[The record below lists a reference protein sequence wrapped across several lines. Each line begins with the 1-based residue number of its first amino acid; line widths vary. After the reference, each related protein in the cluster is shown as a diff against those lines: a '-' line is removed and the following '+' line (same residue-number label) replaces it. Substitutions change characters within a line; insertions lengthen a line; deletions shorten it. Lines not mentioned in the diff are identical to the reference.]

1 MARVKNTFEKTQPRI
16 SNADLK
22 SLGIRSYDSDN
33 QYPQRMIDVVN
44 DSGTAKTALKLFKK
58 FVKGAG
64 LKNTDFG
71 KIKINEKGLTV
82 NKFFSKL
89 IDNYSMFSSVTV
101 HFNYNGLGQKVSVDL
116 VPFEYARIAHED
128 SKVEGKIAIYDDWS
142 HVKRTKFDASEVKYI
157 YKYEPSKVLLQ
168 IENIEVEEDEIE
180 ANLGKGEDLEMKLK
194 AEKFKKFGGQVLYW
208 TPRGSNEYPLAPFDA
223 VVEDMQTEA
232 QVKRFKKNTSGKN
245 FLASHILITG
255 VEEDDEK
262 ADEFLENIKT
272 FQGGDGAGTIL
283 WLERESD
290 EETIKLEKVEIQAYD
305 GLYAYTEDSSKSAI
319 RESFLLP
326 EVLLAKANGG
336 IGENKQLSDA
346 SRYYNEITED
356 DRKIIEEILR
366 EVFSGFFY
374 DINPEDDYSILP
386 LKFSRAIEK
395 DYFQFYSEDEIRVAN
410 GDEARDESFTQ
421 EDTPIGLTLSAEGI
435 ESMTDIITDQTL
447 TDIQKKGSLMVM
459 FGLTEEQANQMLGI
473 DETLKPDAR

>member
-1 MARVKNTFEKTQPRI
+1 MATVKNTFEKTVPRI
-16 SNADLK
+16 SNVDLK

-33 QYPQRMIDVVN
+33 MYPQRMIDVVN
-44 DSGTAKTALKLFKK
+44 DSGTAKTSLKIFKK
-58 FVKGAG
+58 FVKGSG
-64 LKNTDFG
+64 LKNTEFG
-71 KIKINEKGLTV
+71 KLKINEKGLTV
-82 NKFFSKL
+82 NKFFSKF
-89 IDNYSMFSSVTV
+89 IDSYSMFTSVAI
-101 HFNYNGLGQKVSVDL
+101 HFNYNGLGQKVSIDL

-128 SKVEGKIAIYDDWS
+128 SKTEGKIAIYDDWS
-142 HVKRTKFDASEVKYI
+142 HVKRTKFIKSEVKYI
-157 YKYEPSKVLLQ
+157 YKYDPANVLLQ
-168 IENIEVEEDEIE
+168 VKNIEVDEAEIE
-180 ANLGKGEDLEMKLK
+180 ANLVKGEDLEMKIK

-255 VEEDDEK
+255 VEEDKIK
-262 ADEFLENIKT
+262 AEAFAENLKS

-290 EETIKLEKVEIQAYD
+290 EETIELTKVEIQKYD
-305 GLYAYTEDSSKSAI
+305 GLYEYTENSSQKNI
-319 RESFLLP
+319 RETFLVP

-336 IGENKQLSDA
+336 IGESKQLSDA

-356 DRKIIEEILR
+356 DRDTVEEILR
-366 EVFSGFFY
+366 EVFSGWFY
-374 DINPEDDYSILP
+374 DINPEEEYSIIP

-410 GDEARDESFTQ
+410 GDEPRSVSFVK
-421 EDTPIGLTLSAEGI
+421 EDTPIGLTLSPEGI
-435 ESMTDIITDQTL
+435 DSMTKIMTDQNL
-447 TDIQKKGSLMVM
+447 SDDNKKGSLMVM
-459 FGLTEEQANQMLGI
+459 FGLNQEQADQMLGG
-473 DETLKPDAR
+473 EKKR